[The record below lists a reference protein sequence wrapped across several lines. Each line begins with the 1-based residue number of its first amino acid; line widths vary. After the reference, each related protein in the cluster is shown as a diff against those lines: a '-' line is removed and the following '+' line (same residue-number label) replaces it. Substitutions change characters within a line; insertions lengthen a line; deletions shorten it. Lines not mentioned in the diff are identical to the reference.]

1 MGDNDKIL
9 QAPSFTW
16 DQSVIAHLCEGC
28 VTLLVIS
35 KTAGKNVRSL
45 EVKGDEYTE
54 YNFLVQWK
62 YFV

>member
-9 QAPSFTW
+9 QAPIFTW

-45 EVKGDEYTE
+45 EVKT
-54 YNFLVQWK
+54 
-62 YFV
+62 